1 MEITTKRPSYQL
13 LFPDGRYIPGSYRS
27 VEKMLAV
34 IKERS
39 DVGGICCYTYIYERW
54 GVCSKGRTD
63 IRSLNEVKELKQVSY
78 QLIMPRLKVEDEEIL
93 AFSDALA
100 KLKENRKAE
109 GVLETTKVFDM
120 DGNILRSQTAYL
132 LSGEIFSSE
141 ELLQKTAGL
150 KNQAIFIQKFNANL
164 KDEVSQCLITPSGVI
179 GFVGKRVRPL
189 NSYYKL

>member
-1 MEITTKRPSYQL
+1 M

-34 IKERS
+34 IKERG
-39 DVGGICCYTYIYERW
+39 DVGGICCYTYIYGRW

-109 GVLETTKVFDM
+109 GLLETTKVFDM

-164 KDEVSQCLITPSGVI
+164 KDKVSQCLITPSGVI

-189 NSYYKL
+189 NSYYKA